1 MRDTRDG
8 SNPDTGGTSG
18 GTPVV
23 GQSSMNDLIGAL
35 TMFMQQQRTSS
46 SGQGATKALKE
57 VVDKIGRFDGKD
69 ITRFLKVYICEMEVH
84 QVPGAIMMETF
95 GLAVVPEIRVRV
107 HEIRGLVTSW
117 ARFEERL
124 RDEYFDEDTDR
135 VTKRSFL
142 DWVEQQPRKLMGPN
156 ELLREFEKKYNQ
168 LSLAERRLLDSRK
181 AELFLQAAD

>member
-1 MRDTRDG
+1 MGDTKGG
-8 SNPDTGGTSG
+8 SGPDIGGTSG

-23 GQSSMNDLIGAL
+23 AQSSMDDLIGAL
-35 TMFMQQQRTSS
+35 TMFMQQQRTSTT
-46 SGQGATKALKE
+46 GQGATKALKV

-84 QVPGAIMMETF
+84 QVLGTTMMETF

-107 HEIRGLVTSW
+107 HEIHGLVTSW

-124 RDEYFDEDTDR
+124 RDEYFDEDFDR

-142 DWVEQQPRKLMGPN
+142 DWVEQQSGKLMGPN
-156 ELLREFEKKYNQ
+156 ELLQEFEKKYN
-168 LSLAERRLLDSRK
+168 
-181 AELFLQAAD
+181 